1 MSKPTSAASL
11 ILFNKPYGV
20 LSQFTSDTGRAC
32 LADYLNLKNIYPA
45 GRLDRDSEGLL
56 LLTDNGQLQAQ
67 IADPRYKLTKIYWAQ
82 VEGIISSQALSSLE
96 TGVML
101 KDGITLSAQAK
112 AISEPPLW
120 PRNPPI
126 RERKTV
132 ATSWVELGIR
142 EGRNRQ
148 VRRMLASTGFPV
160 LRLVRASV
168 GDWALDK
175 LLPGKYCRLSVQV
188 SASTRAQ
195 TQVSGHAHKET
206 RQTHRQR
213 GRRRD

>member
-1 MSKPTSAASL
+1 MSKLTPAASL
-11 ILFNKPYGV
+11 ILFNKPYDV
-20 LSQFTSDTGRAC
+20 LCQFTSDTGRAC
-32 LADYLNLKNIYPA
+32 LADYLTIKNIYPA

-56 LLTDNGQLQAQ
+56 LLTDNGILQAQ
-67 IADPRYKLTKIYWAQ
+67 ISDPHYKLVKTYWAQ
-82 VEGIISSQALSSLE
+82 VEGIISSQALASLE
-96 TGVML
+96 SGVTL
-101 KDGITLSAQAK
+101 NDGITLPAQAR

-126 RERKTV
+126 RVRKLIS
-132 ATSWVELGIR
+132 TSWVELSIR

-175 LLPGKYCRLSVQV
+175 LSPGQYCRLSVQV
-188 SASTRAQ
+188 PASTDTRRPGRADKSARQ
-195 TQVSGHAHKET
+195 KHKYHNP
-206 RQTHRQR
+206 RK
-213 GRRRD
+213 